1 VGADASKLNM
11 VHGYGCMQFPP
22 AAEAALLHLSS
33 LQEVI
38 QEALSLIKSWQQQ
51 RVIIA
56 LLQQRLQQAASRASS
71 SARNLAAARRELQ
84 QLQAHRESSIAE
96 AAAVSQQCAQLA
108 AHLLQ
113 VQQDLAMAVSDKQ
126 ALQTRLDEALAELA
140 SSKDAIGK
148 LQVRRRFGCDSCRPH
163 TLGHVEVL
171 QNMLPNYSMA
181 TTAQDPVRG

>member
-1 VGADASKLNM
+1 VGADASKLNL

-56 LLQQRLQQAASRASS
+56 LLQQRLQQAASHASS
-71 SARNLAAARRELQ
+71 STRNLAAARRELQ
-84 QLQAHRESSIAE
+84 QLQAQRECSIAE

-108 AHLLQ
+108 EQLLQ
-113 VQQDLAMAVSDKQ
+113 AQQDLAAAVGDKQ
-126 ALQTRLDEALAELA
+126 ALQLRLDEALAELA
-140 SSKDAIGK
+140 SSKDTIKK
-148 LQVRRRFGCDSCRPH
+148 LQVRGTFVDSCSPH
-163 TLGHVEVL
+163 MLGQPQVCRICISDIGK
-171 QNMLPNYSMA
+171 P
-181 TTAQDPVRG
+181 TTA